1 MVREIFEM
9 TYTEIKGARFHYRL
23 DGETN
28 APVVLFSNSL
38 GTDLAMWDA
47 QIPGLAQKFRVL
59 RYDSRGHGLSAV
71 TPGPYT
77 IEGLGRDVVG
87 LLDALQIPTAHYCG
101 LSVGGM
107 IGQWLGINAAKR
119 FQSLTLSN
127 TAARIGTTDGW
138 NARISAVREGGMA
151 AIANGVI
158 SRWFSE
164 DFAKRAPETVE
175 ATRQM
180 LLHSPPE
187 GYVATCAAIREEDLR
202 AAVAGVRT
210 PTQVISGA
218 KDAATTAA
226 DGRYLAEKIPGAR
239 YLELNAA
246 HLSNIEAAES
256 FTAALLKF
264 LGQQEAK

>member
-1 MVREIFEM
+1 V
-9 TYTEIKGARFHYRL
+9 
-23 DGETN
+23 
-28 APVVLFSNSL
+28 VVLSNSL
-38 GTDLAMWDA
+38 GTNLAMWDA
-47 QIPGLAQKFRVL
+47 QVPTLAQRFRVL
-59 RYDSRGHGLSAV
+59 RYDSRGHGLSGV

-77 IEGLGRDVVG
+77 IEGLSRDVVG

-101 LSVGGM
+101 LSVGGL
-107 IGQWLGINAAKR
+107 IGQWLGINAARR
-119 FQSLTLSN
+119 FKSLSLCN

-151 AIANGVI
+151 EIANGVI
-158 SRWFSE
+158 SRWFTE
-164 DFAKRAPETVE
+164 DFAKRAPETVD

-202 AAVAGVRT
+202 EAVSRVT
-210 PTQVISGA
+210 LPTLVISGA

-226 DGRYLAEKIPGAR
+226 DGRFLAEKIPGAQ
-239 YLELNAA
+239 YLELKAA
-246 HLSNIEAAES
+246 HLSNIEAAEP